1 MRTNSPSNN
10 LNSTSYVNNY
20 KNYNSSTNIDR
31 RAIKKTMDSLFD
43 KIRTNK
49 SDQKAATQKTNKKTE
64 TKLSNLL
71 SADKNGNI
79 NEEQLQSA
87 IIQYLLDKKGK
98 KQGSKLGKT
107 YLQELTKSLAS
118 GKPLEDAVKV
128 ALKALVKKGLI
139 TNGEAE
145 EINGISFDAA
155 QLDNNLE
162 ALYDSKSSVNDST
175 AAVMEIEKAVSKAM
189 TSINDINSTDS
200 SSEVPSRSLDA
211 ISNSVSV
218 NSSSGSS
225 NNGNG
230 FLWKPVSESNGNLVV
245 LFPPNLTGNI
255 SSAGIYSSLPPSYE
269 NLIEEG
275 DFSGDNHNGGRAHFR
290 FSKPG
295 GSYPDGV
302 YVVAQLSNGE
312 SATFEIENSSSR
324 NWFLNLVSFI
334 GRFYFY
340 IMFSI

>member
-1 MRTNSPSNN
+1 MSANNN
-10 LNSTSYVNNY
+10 LNSY
-20 KNYNSSTNIDR
+20 KNYDSLINSSVNIDKQ
-31 RAIKKTMDSLFD
+31 AIKKTVDSLFD
-43 KIRTNK
+43 KIKASK
-49 SDQKAATQKTNKKTE
+49 SNKKTEAKTKIKIETKIERETE

-71 SADKNGNI
+71 SADKKGNI

-87 IIQYLLDKKGK
+87 IVQYLLEKKGAK
-98 KQGSKLGKT
+98 KGSKLGKA
-107 YLQELTKSLAS
+107 YLQELTKSIAG

-128 ALKALVKKGLI
+128 ALKALVDKGLI
-139 TNGEAE
+139 SEAQAE
-145 EINGISFDAA
+145 EINGISFNAA
-155 QLDNNLE
+155 QLDSNLN
-162 ALYDSKSSVNDST
+162 ALYDSTRSTDDSSI
-175 AAVMEIEKAVSKAM
+175 AVMEIEKAVSKAM
-189 TSINDINSTDS
+189 TSINEVNSAD
-200 SSEVPSRSLDA
+200 EVPSRSLDA

-218 NSSSGSS
+218 NTSSSSS
-225 NNGNG
+225 NYGNG

-295 GSYPDGV
+295 GGYPDGV

-312 SATFEIENSSSR
+312 SATFEIENSSNSCLLYTSPSPR
-324 NWFLNLVSFI
+324 DR
-334 GRFYFY
+334 G
-340 IMFSI
+340 

>member
-1 MRTNSPSNN
+1 MRTNSANNN
-10 LNSTSYVNNY
+10 LNNY
-20 KNYNSSTNIDR
+20 RNYDSLVNSSANIDKQ
-31 RAIKKTMDSLFD
+31 AIKKTVDSLFD
-43 KIRTNK
+43 KIKASKSNK
-49 SDQKAATQKTNKKTE
+49 KTEKKVETKTEVKTDAKTEKKTE

-87 IIQYLLDKKGK
+87 IVQYLLEKKGK
-98 KQGSKLGKT
+98 LKGKKLGDA

-118 GKPLEDAVKV
+118 GKPLEGAVKA
-128 ALKALVKKGLI
+128 ALKALVDKGLI
-139 TNGEAE
+139 SEAQAE
-145 EINGISFDAA
+145 EINGISFNAA

-162 ALYDSKSSVNDST
+162 ALYDLKSSANDST
-175 AAVMEIEKAVSKAM
+175 IAVMEIEKAVSKAM
-189 TSINDINSTDS
+189 TSISESSSTDS
-200 SSEVPSRSLDA
+200 SGEIPSRSLDA

-225 NNGNG
+225 NHGNG
-230 FLWKPVSESNGNLVV
+230 FLWKPISESNGNLVV

-324 NWFLNLVSFI
+324 N
-334 GRFYFY
+334 
-340 IMFSI
+340 

>member
-1 MRTNSPSNN
+1 MRTNNSANY
-10 LNSTSYVNNY
+10 LNSY
-20 KNYNSSTNIDR
+20 KNYDSSFSSSKNIDKQ
-31 RAIKKTMDSLFD
+31 AIKKTVDSLFD
-43 KIRTNK
+43 KLKANKASDIKKGTKSEANTN
-49 SDQKAATQKTNKKTE
+49 TKTN

-87 IIQYLLDKKGK
+87 IVQYLLEKKG
-98 KQGSKLGKT
+98 SELGKA
-107 YLQELTKSLAS
+107 YLQELTKSMAG

-128 ALKALVKKGLI
+128 ALKALVDKGLI
-139 TNGEAE
+139 SEAQAE
-145 EINGISFDAA
+145 EINGISFNAA
-155 QLDNNLE
+155 QLDNNLN
-162 ALYDSKSSVNDST
+162 ALHDST
-175 AAVMEIEKAVSKAM
+175 GSADDPTIAVMEIEKAVSKAM
-189 TSINDINSTDS
+189 TSINEIS
-200 SSEVPSRSLDA
+200 SGDEVSSRSLDA
-211 ISNSVSV
+211 ISNSGSV
-218 NSSSGSS
+218 NTSSGSS

-290 FSKPG
+290 FSEPG
-295 GSYPDGV
+295 GAYPDGV

-312 SATFEIENSSSR
+312 SATFEIEDSSQR
-324 NWFLNLVSFI
+324 N
-334 GRFYFY
+334 
-340 IMFSI
+340 

>member
-1 MRTNSPSNN
+1 MRTNNN
-10 LNSTSYVNNY
+10 TNYLNSY
-20 KNYNSSTNIDR
+20 KNYDSSFSSSKNIDKQ
-31 RAIKKTMDSLFD
+31 AIKKTVDSLFD
-43 KIRTNK
+43 KLKANK
-49 SDQKAATQKTNKKTE
+49 TSDIKKGTKTE
-64 TKLSNLL
+64 ANTNTKLSNLL

-87 IIQYLLDKKGK
+87 IVQYLLEKKGAK
-98 KQGSKLGKT
+98 KGSELGKA
-107 YLQELTKSLAS
+107 YLQELTKSMAG

-128 ALKALVKKGLI
+128 ALKALVDKGLI
-139 TNGEAE
+139 SEAQAE
-145 EINGISFDAA
+145 EINGISFNAA
-155 QLDNNLE
+155 QLDNNLN
-162 ALYDSKSSVNDST
+162 ALYDSSGSADDPT
-175 AAVMEIEKAVSKAM
+175 IAVMEIEKAVSKAM
-189 TSINDINSTDS
+189 TSINEIS
-200 SSEVPSRSLDA
+200 SGDEVSSRSLDA

-218 NSSSGSS
+218 NTSSSSS

-295 GSYPDGV
+295 GGYPDGV
-302 YVVAQLSNGE
+302 YVVAQLSNGQ
-312 SATFEIENSSSR
+312 SATFEIEDSSSR
-324 NWFLNLVSFI
+324 N
-334 GRFYFY
+334 
-340 IMFSI
+340 